1 MKKLSYKTKY
11 ELLKVAIALIIFMK
25 VYLGL
30 FVYYFC
36 KQEGSMKQ
44 GIEKSKIINTV
55 IYEEDELI
63 SKRKVEQV
71 KGKGTSSTIIQKKD
85 SIEISL

>member
-11 ELLKVAIALIIFMK
+11 ELLKTAIALIIFFK

-36 KQEGSMKQ
+36 K
-44 GIEKSKIINTV
+44 
-55 IYEEDELI
+55 
-63 SKRKVEQV
+63 
-71 KGKGTSSTIIQKKD
+71 
-85 SIEISL
+85 

>member
-1 MKKLSYKTKY
+1 MDKK
-11 ELLKVAIALIIFMK
+11 
-25 VYLGL
+25 
-30 FVYYFC
+30 
-36 KQEGSMKQ
+36 
-44 GIEKSKIINTV
+44 IEKSKIINTV

-71 KGKGTSSTIIQKKD
+71 KGKDTSSIIIQKKD